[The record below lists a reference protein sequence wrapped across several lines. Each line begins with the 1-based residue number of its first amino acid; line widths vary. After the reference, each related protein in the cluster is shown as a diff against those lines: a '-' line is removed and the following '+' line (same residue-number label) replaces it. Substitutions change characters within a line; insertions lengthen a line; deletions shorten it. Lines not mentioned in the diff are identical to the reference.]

1 MANHSVG
8 EEILMNVPSTPVVEK
23 WWQHC
28 NRAYHRI
35 RIIKWK
41 KKIWYCS
48 WKSSYPTIKVSSVCP
63 DIWTGNPLFAPSNSV
78 TTLVCKEIHCN
89 LCKKTVGKKLLLLII
104 RWVNTRISS
113 WVLNMRKLNSESHWL
128 LLNSQGTAMS
138 KRNLRQ
144 IHLQ

>member
-1 MANHSVG
+1 MTNHSIW
-8 EEILMNVPSTPVVEK
+8 EEILMNVPYTPVVEK

-28 NRAYHRI
+28 NKAYHRI

-41 KKIWYCS
+41 ANNTVLGK
-48 WKSSYPTIKVSSVCP
+48 
-63 DIWTGNPLFAPSNSV
+63 LL
-78 TTLVCKEIHCN
+78 TLLSKLALYVQISGLAIHC
-89 LCKKTVGKKLLLLII
+89 LLQATLSPPWSTKKYIVSFVKKTVGKKLLLLII
-104 RWVNTRISS
+104 RWVNTCISS